1 MEALIRSASSL
12 KLHPP
17 GRSNA
22 PDHARID
29 PIRGNRAFYVGIAW
43 GAALYET
50 ISANLPAPHFRTRKT
65 TDIGT
70 L

>member
-1 MEALIRSASSL
+1 MEALIQSASSL

-22 PDHARID
+22 PIMRESVQYAE
-29 PIRGNRAFYVGIAW
+29 IAW
-43 GAALYET
+43 GAALYAT
-50 ISANLPAPHFRTRKT
+50 ISANLPAPHFRPRKT
-65 TDIGT
+65 PVIGA